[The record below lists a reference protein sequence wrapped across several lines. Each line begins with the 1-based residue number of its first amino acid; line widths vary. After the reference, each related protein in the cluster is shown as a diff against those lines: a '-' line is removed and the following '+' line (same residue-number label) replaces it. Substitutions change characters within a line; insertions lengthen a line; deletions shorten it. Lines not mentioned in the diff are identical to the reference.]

1 MNDSSFIKQLDPRL
15 AGPLL
20 TSFCQPMDLVFLI
33 GAAVMVIVF
42 VVVRFLPHVQ
52 LRRGSSC
59 ESRGEHDVSD
69 AATALV
75 RDDALP
81 SLSR

>member
-1 MNDSSFIKQLDPRL
+1 
-15 AGPLL
+15 
-20 TSFCQPMDLVFLI
+20 
-33 GAAVMVIVF
+33 MVTAF

-52 LRRGSSC
+52 LRSCSSC
-59 ESRGEHDVSD
+59 ESRGEQDAAD